1 MSMQATLSIHLAEEL
16 AFRED
21 FKEVWDTELIPLLD
35 EIENKSLVKAKRFE
49 ELSNTQIAEVEK
61 AVEEFEIYRKGPS
74 QSSGSGDA
82 WVQQNCPNLDN
93 FLHTYCNI
101 SDISESIYDQD
112 EHMLDVI
119 HLSEVLV
126 NIFGYM
132 FLRDVDITRAN
143 GVIAIT
149 LGYNPRD
156 TLEKISHEVGRI
168 IENRFSNSK
177 DRKNVSYSFR
187 MSNVVVANTEKVSS
201 TYGICASTRK
211 IIISNPVSGNVAP
224 FLTLSPR
231 KSKSSH

>member
-1 MSMQATLSIHLAEEL
+1 
-16 AFRED
+16 
-21 FKEVWDTELIPLLD
+21 
-35 EIENKSLVKAKRFE
+35 
-49 ELSNTQIAEVEK
+49 
-61 AVEEFEIYRKGPS
+61 
-74 QSSGSGDA
+74 
-82 WVQQNCPNLDN
+82 
-93 FLHTYCNI
+93 
-101 SDISESIYDQD
+101 
-112 EHMLDVI
+112 MLDVI

-224 FLTLSPR
+224 FLTLS
-231 KSKSSH
+231 SF